1 MLGLLNDN
9 IASSLW
15 CNLVGGK
22 PGLGT
27 FLTIDVHFL
36 SVLTPEGQNFQQLMK
51 GLGYALKVSTQY
63 FELILHKETKYVGW
77 KVVILNFQMCHM
89 KQFSCL
95 RYQNLCYNKGA
106 ITVNLLTRIFNVFE
120 TFEKTGQAKGISM
133 HHKVHERLLGVWG
146 LEFQGILHGKDL
158 YEHYFGDF
166 FHMIKLCITYN
177 FLWNSKNV
185 TNITKTLNVRE
196 SSSWT
201 WQRS

>member
-1 MLGLLNDN
+1 MLGFLNYN
-9 IASSLW
+9 IGSSLW

-36 SVLTPEGQNFQQLMK
+36 SVLIPEGQNFHQLMK
-51 GLGYALKVSTQY
+51 GLGYALKVNTQY
-63 FELILHKETKYVGW
+63 FELTLQMETKYVGW

-95 RYQNLCYNKGA
+95 RYQNLCYKDA
-106 ITVNLLTRIFNVFE
+106 ITVNLLTRNFDVFE

-158 YEHYFGDF
+158 YEYYFGDF
-166 FHMIKLCITYN
+166 FHMIKLCITS
-177 FLWNSKNV
+177 FEIVKMLRTSQK
-185 TNITKTLNVRE
+185 L
-196 SSSWT
+196 
-201 WQRS
+201 